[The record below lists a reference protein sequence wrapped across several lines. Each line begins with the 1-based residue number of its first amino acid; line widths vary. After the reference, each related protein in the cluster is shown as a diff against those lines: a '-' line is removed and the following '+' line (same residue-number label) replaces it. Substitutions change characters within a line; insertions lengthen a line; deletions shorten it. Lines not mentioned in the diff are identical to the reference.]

1 MREIIDKWKINR
13 NLLAEKM
20 GMSKGF
26 FNNKLSER
34 QKYKFTEEEKERLKQ
49 ILIEMRNDLEGITD
63 IEFNHALKTLVNGDK

>member
-49 ILIEMRNDLEGITD
+49 ILIELRNDLKAVDAID
-63 IEFNHALKTLVNGDK
+63 FNEALKRIICIQK